1 MAQKNCSALST
12 VAYSK
17 VKPTSTAA
25 IVRILESHSPTLTAL
40 SRGDGGR
47 PIDVAAIV
55 AAMLQAT
62 QNRLNLPR
70 MMSQQALE
78 ATAND
83 LMSEFYWLTLQD
95 VQLILRRAEMGH
107 YGEFYQMMNEP
118 MVFKWVRMYVDER
131 LNIAEARSMAADRE
145 RDRARLTPEEMHKIY
160 EQQRIE
166 GERLLEE
173 SRRRQAEREQ
183 AGQDLQARAEQQR
196 RELAMMF
203 PDLDGGE
210 EESL

>member
-1 MAQKNCSALST
+1 M
-12 VAYSK
+12 AYSK

-25 IVRILESHSPTLTAL
+25 IVHILESHSPTLTAL

-145 RDRARLTPEEMHKIY
+145 RDRASLTPEEMHKIY

-183 AGQDLQARAEQQR
+183 AEQDLQARAEQQR

>member
-1 MAQKNCSALST
+1 M
-12 VAYSK
+12 AYSK

-25 IVRILESHSPTLTAL
+25 IVRILESHSPTLSAL

-183 AGQDLQARAEQQR
+183 ARQDLQARAEQQR